1 MNNSKKTKNRRSVSS
16 KVVKRN
22 AKSSVFTHLFSLSR
36 YKKELYLCFHPK
48 DKNIEE
54 SEIKTWTL
62 SSIFTN
68 IQVNDL
74 GILVKD
80 TILLLMEAQSTWTLN
95 ILPRVLEYLG
105 ESFNRYVI
113 ETKQNIYGEK
123 KVKLPK
129 PELYVLY
136 TGNKTIKE
144 KEISF
149 KKEFCDN
156 DGPVDIRIKVITTKN
171 SSKVL
176 KEYIEFSK
184 ILDKNNK
191 VYGYTKKS
199 INETIKYCIAH
210 NVLRDYL
217 NEYKKEVCNIM
228 TSVYDQKTAT
238 DMYGNERYA
247 EGMQQGIQQ
256 GIQQGLQKG
265 MLKAF
270 VEMVKDKIITIKE
283 AAKRL
288 GVSETEFAKLAK
300 I

>member
-1 MNNSKKTKNRRSVSS
+1 MKNNIKTTRRKIVSN

-36 YKKELYLCFHPK
+36 Y
-48 DKNIEE
+48 
-54 SEIKTWTL
+54 
-62 SSIFTN
+62 
-68 IQVNDL
+68 
-74 GILVKD
+74 
-80 TILLLMEAQSTWTLN
+80 
-95 ILPRVLEYLG
+95 
-105 ESFNRYVI
+105 
-113 ETKQNIYGEK
+113 
-123 KVKLPK
+123 
-129 PELYVLY
+129 
-136 TGNKTIKE
+136 
-144 KEISF
+144 
-149 KKEFCDN
+149 
-156 DGPVDIRIKVITTKN
+156 
-171 SSKVL
+171 
-176 KEYIEFSK
+176 
-184 ILDKNNK
+184 
-191 VYGYTKKS
+191 KKS

-256 GIQQGLQKG
+256 GLQKG